1 MTILET
7 RLRLRRDSG
16 RKLLMPYLTGGVT
29 PDWTDHLR
37 ALADAGADA
46 IEVGIPFSD
55 PTLDGVTIQEASDVA
70 LARGATT
77 AGILADLSR
86 SRIEVPV
93 VVSTYANL
101 ALRGGADRFCRAL
114 AEAGVRGLIVPDLP
128 LEEAGSTGA
137 AARAANVDLALLAS
151 PATPPRRLREI
162 AERSR
167 GFVYAVS
174 LMGITGE
181 REHLATSAAGLA
193 RRLRGVTDR
202 PVFLG
207 FGISTPAQ
215 AAAAARDADGVI
227 VGAALMRRLLDG
239 ADPAATAGFVRSL
252 RAALDG
258 VPAAAPAD
266 AGG

>member
-1 MTILET
+1 MTTLET
-7 RLRLRRDSG
+7 RLRLRRDRG

-55 PTLDGVTIQEASDVA
+55 PTLDGVTIQEASHAA
-70 LARGATT
+70 LTRGATT
-77 AGILADLSR
+77 AGILADLSG

-101 ALRGGADRFCRAL
+101 ALRRAADRFCQAL
-114 AEAGVRGLIVPDLP
+114 AEAGVQGLIVPDLP

-137 AARAANVDLALLAS
+137 AATAADIDLALLAS
-151 PATPPRRLREI
+151 PATPGRRLREI

-167 GFVYAVS
+167 GFIYAVS
-174 LMGITGE
+174 LMGTTGE
-181 REHLATSAAGLA
+181 RRQLAASAAGLA
-193 RRLRGVTDR
+193 RRLRDVTDR

-207 FGISTPAQ
+207 FGISTPEQ
-215 AAAAARDADGVI
+215 AAAATRDADGAI
-227 VGAALMRRLLDG
+227 VGAALMRRVLDG

-258 VPAAAPAD
+258 VPAEVSAD